1 MLEQLETIPE
11 ANVCLWAGEY
21 QIETLQIK
29 DNIVKTLTIRRQPKP
44 ESDAD
49 QEAEENTQPVV

>member
-1 MLEQLETIPE
+1 
-11 ANVCLWAGEY
+11 LWAGEY